1 MFLNLYLMK
10 GMSALKQS
18 TNHRQHR
25 PLPSITTTSK
35 VKPVSIQKRRLRGH
49 LGKPPIPQPRTI
61 IKQQSREPPIPSHP
75 RNYGHQQVQPA
86 NETATSEAEN
96 LSDHIAVSSASETST
111 TLSKKCVDFVVGLLT
126 IMGAGKFKLTI
137 FALLII
143 LRTN

>member
-10 GMSALKQS
+10 GMSPLKQG
-18 TNHRQHR
+18 TNHRQCR
-25 PLPSITTTSK
+25 PLPSIPATYE
-35 VKPVSIQKRRLRGH
+35 VKPVSIQKRRLRGQ

-61 IKQQSREPPIPSHP
+61 IKQQSREPPKPSHP
-75 RNYGHQQVQPA
+75 RNYSHQQVQPA

-96 LSDHIAVSSASETST
+96 LGDHNAVSSASETST

-126 IMGAGKFKLTI
+126 MMGAGKFKLTI

-143 LRTN
+143 LTN